1 MRFAIVGGDRRS
13 VLLAES
19 LAADGQR
26 VHCFAN
32 EKAEIKGCVKCR
44 CLSSCLNEADCV
56 ILPLPAEKDGFLNA
70 PLSDERKTAEELICA
85 LEPGQRLI
93 GGGINGA
100 LLSLAEE
107 GKIRVFDLL
116 REESFT
122 SYNAR
127 LTAEAAVG
135 LLIHDCETAVLDSRA
150 LVLGYGRVGKAL
162 AFRLKA
168 LGSDVTVAARSDAAL
183 REAGNAGV
191 HTLHFTELESRIGE
205 FDFILNTVPARILSS
220 GVLCSAAEN
229 SIFMELA
236 SAPGGFDKTLA
247 ENIGLKT
254 IAAPGLPGKFSPRSS
269 AQVIK
274 RYVYAAVNAGK
285 E

>member
-1 MRFAIVGGDRRS
+1 MRIAIVGGDRRS

-32 EKAEIKGCVKCR
+32 EKAEIKGCVKCS
-44 CLSSCLNEADCV
+44 CLSSCLNGTDCM
-56 ILPLPAEKDGFLNA
+56 ILPIPAEKNGFLNT
-70 PLSDERKTAEELICA
+70 PLSDEQITAEELIREA
-85 LEPGQRLI
+85 ESGQKLF
-93 GGGINGA
+93 GGGISGK

-107 GKIRVFDLL
+107 REIQVFDLL

-122 SYNAR
+122 VYNAC

-135 LLIHDCETAVLDSRA
+135 LLIHDCDTAVLDSRA
-150 LVLGYGRVGKAL
+150 LILGYGRVGKAL
-162 AFRLKA
+162 ASRLKA

-183 REAGNAGV
+183 REAGNTGV

-205 FDFILNTVPARILSS
+205 FDFILNTVPARVVSS
-220 GVLCSAAEN
+220 AVLCSAAEN
-229 SIFMELA
+229 TVLTELA
-236 SAPGGFDKTLA
+236 SAPGGFDGTLA

-269 AQVIK
+269 AQAIK
-274 RYVYAAVNAGK
+274 RYVYAAFNAGK